1 MYTTV
6 MTTVIGVICT
16 LLVIASLIWMAIAY
30 RKSDEASISE
40 KEDKTGRQIDWN
52 KGNLQI

>member
-16 LLVIASLIWMAIAY
+16 LLVIASLIWMAIDY
-30 RKSDEASISE
+30 RKSDDGNISE
-40 KEDKTGRQIDWN
+40 KEDKPEKIKEDR
-52 KGNLQI
+52 KHE

>member
-16 LLVIASLIWMAIAY
+16 LIVIASLIWMAIAY
-30 RKSDEASISE
+30 RKSDEENISE
-40 KEDKTGRQIDWN
+40 KEDKTEEIKEGR
-52 KGNLQI
+52 KHE

>member
-30 RKSDEASISE
+30 RKSGE
-40 KEDKTGRQIDWN
+40 KEDKTEEIKEGR
-52 KGNLQI
+52 KHE